1 MPWSRCDDEADMAVD
16 RNEGGMG
23 EDNGSGDCDFATG
36 LTVGLETETETEF
49 SRERDRVKACPD
61 KA

>member
-1 MPWSRCDDEADMAVD
+1 MSWPRCDDEADMAVD

-23 EDNGSGDCDFATG
+23 EGNGSGDCDFATG
-36 LTVGLETETETEF
+36 LTVQTEF
-49 SRERDRVKACPD
+49 SRVRDRVEACPD

>member
-1 MPWSRCDDEADMAVD
+1 MAVD

-23 EDNGSGDCDFATG
+23 DKGSDGCDFATG
-36 LTVGLETETETEF
+36 LTVQAEF
-49 SRERDRVKACPD
+49 SRERDRVACADTD